1 MLIGGAHA
9 LSRQAMNMTPG
20 ASAQRRALQD
30 ARSTEDLG
38 EIDNNGAATNPT
50 SDAWS
55 KKQDGW

>member
-1 MLIGGAHA
+1 MLIGGADA

-20 ASAQRRALQD
+20 ASARRRVLQD

-50 SDAWS
+50 SDA
-55 KKQDGW
+55 